1 MPPLLHDFLR
11 IFIPLLVVIDPA
23 GVLPLFLSLTR
34 NYSETNRRIIA
45 RRAAI
50 VAGVTGIVILIIGQ
64 ALFKFVGVQFADF
77 QIAGGVLVFVL
88 AVIDLLSPGKP
99 AMNEAQIK
107 QSGDQALPADVGVVP
122 LAVPLIVGPATM
134 TTSLLLVSTYGGAY
148 TQYYGSMLGPVFIT
162 SLVAMA
168 LVLNLLLLFAIMYH
182 AGRIEL
188 LIGRQTMSVINK
200 IVMILLAAI
209 AVSLIRQGII
219 TIVHDLHG

>member
-162 SLVAMA
+162 SIVAMA

-209 AVSLIRQGII
+209 AVSLIRQGIT